1 MIVHAGLK
9 LRRAILNGFAGG
21 LGLLLLVLGVSG
33 LSPSA
38 RAQDPQEKPAEP
50 PAQSKEDAPP
60 EKPELRDFVGIW
72 KASFDG
78 KAFTVLTLKLQ
89 EGKLIGIIRTGEVDL
104 SEDGEVSKV
113 NQEPGEPRMIH
124 DIKLDGK
131 ILSFQDTDGDDVNSL
146 ELTLTGADSAELK
159 YILPDPL
166 PEGMPVPKPFRM
178 TRGDKPTRVSPVS
191 SSRMIPTPIRLRRS

>member
-1 MIVHAGLK
+1 MAELAGCGAEPGGRTMIVHAGPK

-21 LGLLLLVLGVSG
+21 LVVLLLGLGVSAFTP
-33 LSPSA
+33 LA
-38 RAQDPQEKPAEP
+38 HAQDPQEKPAEP

-72 KASFDG
+72 RASFDG
-78 KAFTVLTLKLQ
+78 KVFTALTLKMQ

-104 SEDGEVSKV
+104 SDEGEVSKV
-113 NQEPGEPRMIH
+113 NQEPGEPRMVH

-146 ELTLTGADSAELK
+146 EMTLTGADSAELK
-159 YILPDPL
+159 YILPDQL
-166 PEGMPVPKPFRM
+166 
-178 TRGDKPTRVSPVS
+178 
-191 SSRMIPTPIRLRRS
+191 